1 VAVQNFG
8 AGDLLEIRLA
18 GSSKTELVP
27 FTDAVVPEVDLVA
40 GRAVVVMPEGDAA
53 EEE

>member
-1 VAVQNFG
+1 MAVQNYG

-27 FTDAVVPEVDLVA
+27 FTDAAVPEVDIAARRV
-40 GRAVVVMPEGDAA
+40 VVVMPGADE
-53 EEE
+53 